1 LNTANREAAIIYTH
15 SLLEGSM
22 TFIKSHA
29 EALTRY
35 VALYAGSHYS
45 DGLPLPEKRTFL
57 INRGTASGFLQEAVF
72 RTWGWAP
79 AITAKL
85 RQHDPKIIH
94 AHFGTCGPAAMA
106 LAESLRIP
114 FVVTFHGQDATK
126 STQEA
131 LKSHRGRELQKKKD
145 ALIKNAGLF
154 IAVSDFIRQRLMDQ
168 NYPEDRVVVHRN
180 GIDLELFKPNAAE
193 ERKRTV
199 LFVGRFVEKK
209 GIEYLIEA
217 AKILDAQSI
226 DFELVLIGTGPL
238 ESALRQ
244 SLSNTNIRC
253 RFEGFL
259 PPDEVRSWLERAS
272 VVAVPSVTA
281 QNGDSEGLPTVILE
295 AQAMAAPIVATRHSG
310 IPEGVVEGR
319 SAELVNERDTAGLA
333 ERIRGFLDS
342 PAKVRAFGE
351 AGRQFVIENFDIRK
365 QVSGLEDLYDR
376 ARSKHVDRK

>member
-1 LNTANREAAIIYTH
+1 
-15 SLLEGSM
+15 
-22 TFIKSHA
+22 
-29 EALTRY
+29 
-35 VALYAGSHYS
+35 
-45 DGLPLPEKRTFL
+45 
-57 INRGTASGFLQEAVF
+57 
-72 RTWGWAP
+72 
-79 AITAKL
+79 
-85 RQHDPKIIH
+85 
-94 AHFGTCGPAAMA
+94 
-106 LAESLRIP
+106 
-114 FVVTFHGQDATK
+114 
-126 STQEA
+126 
-131 LKSHRGRELQKKKD
+131 
-145 ALIKNAGLF
+145 
-154 IAVSDFIRQRLMDQ
+154 MDQ